1 MDRLQQPSD
10 ERIIYLERNL
20 TGVQQPLLQFFLKD
34 YPYNL
39 KTKVKLF
46 IEFKKYL
53 EEDNNTNQIEP
64 SPTKKSKK
72 KNEEKKEETKN
83 FEADFSSVEIK
94 ESDFI
99 FVKKWMKTRHAIIF
113 RFSNKLIQ
121 TIFKDQTQLLI
132 HAFNNC
138 VTYINKNEEKF
149 IFELDKVFEINNYEV
164 VRRVKYVKE
173 ILAHMS
179 SLNKRKKEVNEDE
192 TNNKSKPN
200 NEITKKGEN
209 EITPNK

>member
-1 MDRLQQPSD
+1 
-10 ERIIYLERNL
+10 
-20 TGVQQPLLQFFLKD
+20 
-34 YPYNL
+34 
-39 KTKVKLF
+39 
-46 IEFKKYL
+46 
-53 EEDNNTNQIEP
+53 
-64 SPTKKSKK
+64 
-72 KNEEKKEETKN
+72 
-83 FEADFSSVEIK
+83 
-94 ESDFI
+94 
-99 FVKKWMKTRHAIIF
+99 MKTRHAIIF

-138 VTYINKNEEKF
+138 VTYINKNEEKLV
-149 IFELDKVFEINNYEV
+149 FELDKVFEINNYEV

>member
-1 MDRLQQPSD
+1 MLLNPTD

-46 IEFKKYL
+46 IEFKKFL
-53 EEDNNTNQIEP
+53 EEDDKLKKNEKQQ
-64 SPTKKSKK
+64 SPTKKNKK
-72 KNEEKKEETKN
+72 KIEEKQEETKN
-83 FEADFSSVEIK
+83 VEADFSSVDFK

-121 TIFKDQTQLLI
+121 TIFKDKTQLLI

-149 IFELDKVFEINNYEV
+149 VFELDKVFESNNYEV
-164 VRRVKYVKE
+164 VRRVKYIKE
-173 ILAHMS
+173 ILAHMA
-179 SLNKRKKEVNEDE
+179 SLNKRKKETNEED
-192 TNNKSKPN
+192 TNDKSKSN
-200 NEITKKGEN
+200 NESTKKPEN
-209 EITPNK
+209 EITPKK